1 MNYKLRNAI
10 QPRDIETCLEDI
22 LTLRGVEDIES
33 FLNPSSMC
41 ELNPFNLDNV
51 EEGAE
56 MLLNHLNRKSRICF
70 VVD

>member
-41 ELNPFNLDNV
+41 E
-51 EEGAE
+51 
-56 MLLNHLNRKSRICF
+56 
-70 VVD
+70 